1 MKETDARTHSP
12 EVQYEIRKQVIRLRK
27 QGLSNK
33 MVAQG
38 VGISVYHA
46 SRLWQSYKKGGSK
59 AIEPGV
65 RGRRH
70 KEKRTLMGDQEREIQ
85 RLIVDKT
92 PDQLKF
98 PFALWTRKAV
108 QELIQRKYRINM
120 PIRTV
125 GMYLSRWGFTPQ
137 KPVKKAREQKPEV
150 VEHWLKTEYPR
161 IAKQAKKEKAEIY
174 WGDEAGIQNEA
185 NRMRGY
191 FPRGIKPVLRIPS
204 KKERISMVSA
214 INNEGKVRFMIYRE
228 SMNSSRLID
237 FMNRLIK
244 DAKRKVY
251 LILDNLKVH
260 HSKDVAGWL
269 EKKKDKIAV
278 FYLPAYSPELN
289 PDEYLNNDLKNRV
302 HSGTQAE
309 TVKDLKH
316 KTESFMRTLVKRPH
330 HVKKYFQHQKAA
342 YAA

>member
-1 MKETDARTHSP
+1 MEKIDARTHSP

-27 QGLSNK
+27 QGLPNK
-33 MVAQG
+33 TVAQG

-46 SRLWQSYKKGGSK
+46 SRIWQSYKKGGSK
-59 AIEPGV
+59 AIEPGT

-70 KEKRTLMGDQEREIQ
+70 KEKRTLMEDQERAIQ
-85 RLIVDKT
+85 RLIIDKT

-108 QELIQRKYRINM
+108 QELIKRRYTIDM

-137 KPVKKAREQKPEV
+137 KPVKKAREQKPEAM
-150 VEHWLKTEYPR
+150 EQWLKEEYPR
-161 IAKQAKKEKAEIY
+161 IARQAKKEKAEIL
-174 WGDEAGIQNEA
+174 WGDETGIQNEA
-185 NRMRGY
+185 NRTRGY
-191 FPRGIKPVLRIPS
+191 SPQGIKPVLRISS
-204 KKERISMVSA
+204 KKERISMISA

-228 SMNSSRLID
+228 SMTSSRLIG
-237 FMNRLIK
+237 FMTRLIK
-244 DAKRKVY
+244 DAGRKVY

-260 HSKDVAGWL
+260 HSKAVAEWL
-269 EKKKDKIAV
+269 EKKKDTIAV
-278 FYLPAYSPELN
+278 FYLPSYSPELN
-289 PDEYLNNDLKNRV
+289 PDEYLNNDLKNRI
-302 HSGTQAE
+302 HSGTQAK

-316 KTESFMRTLVKRPH
+316 KTESFMRTLVKRPR
-330 HVKKYFQHQKAA
+330 HVKKYFEHQAVA